1 MFGTTK
7 DGVEVRVGQ
16 VWRDIN
22 TRSAGVRLGTVIS
35 ISSDG
40 AEEKAH
46 MQFSGTCRTTMVKIS
61 RMHKHAS
68 GWQLV
73 KEAP

>member
-1 MFGTTK
+1 MIGTTK
-7 DGVEVRVGQ
+7 DGVKVRVGQ
-16 VWRDIN
+16 VWRDID
-22 TRSAGVRLGTVIS
+22 TRSAGDRFGTVIS

-40 AEEKAH
+40 AEEKAR
-46 MQFSGTCRTTMVKIS
+46 MQFSGTYRTTMVKIS

-68 GWQLV
+68 GWELV